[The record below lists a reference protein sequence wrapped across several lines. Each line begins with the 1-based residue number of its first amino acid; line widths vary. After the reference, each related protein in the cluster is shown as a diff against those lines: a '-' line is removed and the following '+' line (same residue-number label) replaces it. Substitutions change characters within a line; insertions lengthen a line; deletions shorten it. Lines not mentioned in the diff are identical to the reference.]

1 MIHKEIETEG
11 TKQDYRVLDA
21 YDVYKV
27 EGGDE
32 QCSVRYFLHGPR
44 ARYGLI
50 RNRVNPEYLFAINAR
65 KGYFGAANVRGYDWF
80 TDRNGIVEPINTMG
94 RFRLR

>member
-27 EGGDE
+27 EGPEPSGA
-32 QCSVRYFLHGPR
+32 SVRYFLHGPR

-50 RNRVNPEYLFAINAR
+50 RNRVHPEYLFAINAR

-80 TDRNGIVEPINTMG
+80 TDRDGIVEPVNII
-94 RFRLR
+94 R